1 MSGGSVGFLTTGNP
15 GAGAGDNGGAG
26 QGDQVQQGQ
35 QGGQPAAG
43 GDFLSHFKD
52 SPELSEFVGKK
63 GWKDASS
70 LVNSYRELEKMI
82 GGEKIPVPKD
92 ANDKA
97 AWDVVLKRLGRPDA
111 ADGYGISKR
120 EGADPEFAKFAEGMF
135 HEIGL
140 PVHMAQAIADKFAKF
155 GADSQAAQ
163 EERYA
168 QSVAADLEELRSLNG
183 WGPAYEAKSAAVH
196 AAMDAFK
203 IDSDTVTKIERSLG
217 TKATANLFASI
228 GEKMGEA
235 RQVTP
240 EGTRS
245 SSDAFMTPALALEK
259 IRVLKSDRDWT
270 AKYMAGDL
278 SAVQELAQLQK
289 IAGYA

>member
-1 MSGGSVGFLTTGNP
+1 MSNGSGGFLAAGNP
-15 GAGAGDNGGAG
+15 GAPAGENGGAG
-26 QGDQVQQGQ
+26 QGDQGQQGQ
-35 QGGQPAAG
+35 QGGQPTAG

-140 PVHMAQAIADKFAKF
+140 PVHMAQAIADKFAEYGSK
-155 GADSQAAQ
+155 AQAAQ
-163 EERYA
+163 EERFS
-168 QSVAADLEELRSLNG
+168 QSVAADLEHLKSMDG

-196 AAMDAFK
+196 AALDAFK
-203 IDSDTVTKIERSLG
+203 IPPETFSTIERALG
-217 TKATANLFASI
+217 TKATANLFATI

-235 RQVTP
+235 KQVTP
-240 EGTRS
+240 EGSRS
-245 SSDAFMTPALALEK
+245 TADKFLTPALALEK

-270 AKYMAGDL
+270 AKYMAGNL

>member
-1 MSGGSVGFLTTGNP
+1 MSEGSVGFLTTGNP

-26 QGDQVQQGQ
+26 QGDQGQQGQ
-35 QGGQPAAG
+35 QGGQSTAG

-120 EGADPEFAKFAEGMF
+120 EGADPEFAKFAESMF

-155 GADSQAAQ
+155 GANSQA
-163 EERYA
+163 
-168 QSVAADLEELRSLNG
+168 V
-183 WGPAYEAKSAAVH
+183 
-196 AAMDAFK
+196 
-203 IDSDTVTKIERSLG
+203 
-217 TKATANLFASI
+217 
-228 GEKMGEA
+228 
-235 RQVTP
+235 
-240 EGTRS
+240 
-245 SSDAFMTPALALEK
+245 
-259 IRVLKSDRDWT
+259 
-270 AKYMAGDL
+270 
-278 SAVQELAQLQK
+278 
-289 IAGYA
+289 

>member
-1 MSGGSVGFLTTGNP
+1 MSEGSVGFLTTGNP

-26 QGDQVQQGQ
+26 QGAQG
-35 QGGQPAAG
+35 AAG
-43 GDFLSHFKD
+43 GQQQSSGSFADFFKD

-63 GWKDASS
+63 GWKDPASA
-70 LVNSYRELEKMI
+70 VNSYRELEKMI

-92 ANDKA
+92 ANDRA
-97 AWDVVLKRLGRPDA
+97 AWDVVWKRLGRPDS
-111 ADGYGISKR
+111 ADEYGLGKR

-135 HEIGL
+135 HEMGL
-140 PVHMAQAIADKFAKF
+140 PTHIGQSLADKFAEY
-155 GADSQAAQ
+155 GAKAQAAQ
-163 EERYA
+163 EERFS
-168 QSVAADLEELRSLNG
+168 QSVAADLEHLKSMDG

-196 AAMDAFK
+196 AALDAFK
-203 IDSDTVTKIERSLG
+203 IPPETFSTIERALG
-217 TKATANLFASI
+217 TKATANLFANI

-235 RQVTP
+235 KQVTP
-240 EGTRS
+240 EGSRS

-270 AKYMAGDL
+270 AKYMAGNL
-278 SAVQELAQLQK
+278 SAVQELTQLQK